1 MLQTAKQP
9 WHTTTSKNQ
18 EPSGRSILPRL
29 QTVTMAFPGA
39 DNQIN
44 AAMDQVNDAGK
55 YLEYAAMDLEDAQ
68 MGYEDAQMDYNNAA
82 RELARVGG
90 VGVAGVVSGAG
101 VVGVGEELDESPAEL
116 YMEDLRAAEEERVS
130 AYLAAQRAEAFA
142 PFFAPLLQAATTLAE
157 LVTEFRPPPP
167 RSIHVIVADIRN
179 VLNHMSDAL
188 AALRETETGIGG
200 NINEEAP
207 ALAPYINERLEM
219 ARHFLSVL
227 LIEQASFD
235 PQLQG
240 PAHPF
245 GNAEDVPLPNGTAP
259 APLGPAPHFGNAAH
273 VPVPNAA
280 RAPPEPNNRGNN

>member
-1 MLQTAKQP
+1 
-9 WHTTTSKNQ
+9 
-18 EPSGRSILPRL
+18 
-29 QTVTMAFPGA
+29 MAFPGA

-44 AAMDQVNDAGK
+44 AAIDVVNDAGK

-82 RELARVGG
+82 KELARVG
-90 VGVAGVVSGAG
+90 GAG

-142 PFFAPLLQAATTLAE
+142 PFFAPLLRAVTTLAE
-157 LVTEFRPPPP
+157 LVTQFRPPPP
-167 RSIHVIVADIRN
+167 RPIHVIVEDVRN

-227 LIEQASFD
+227 LIEQATSD